1 MMELWGYNVDHI
13 VVEDHE
19 VDAYISDGWVMH
31 PFDIDKKSDPDPE
44 PDPDLDPDKNG
55 DGKITQ
61 EEARAYLTEKGV
73 DHSEMHWKTAVA
85 EAAKLKA
92 QEAE

>member
-1 MMELWGYNVDHI
+1 MRTLYKSGSMMELWGYNVDHI

-31 PFDIDKKSDPDPE
+31 PFELDKKSDPDQ
-44 PDPDLDPDKNG
+44 DG

-73 DHSEMHWKTAVA
+73 DHSKMHWKTAVS

-92 QEAE
+92 QEA